1 MQAQTPVAL
10 VDVPATAAATD
21 VAVVAPAP
29 PRRWTWL
36 WVSLF
41 VLFFTVLIAFVIGY
55 FVQRARRERRRDAFL
70 AIRST
75 QAHVPDGDYLVRF
88 GNTGLYMGL
97 SPAAAASTGG
107 TTTPV
112 NRVVLVAEPDARPW
126 RYAAPAGTASV
137 AGGRSLS
144 YVRADG
150 SLLPLGT
157 GAAVTLP
164 APLTVGT
171 SSDALG
177 FGDWFVSRGPTPGTA
192 SQPAV
197 IHNTALTGCV
207 MPSAV
212 TAAAG
217 VPLDV
222 QSGCPSTARVWYL
235 VPVS

>member
-1 MQAQTPVAL
+1 MQAQAPVAL

-21 VAVVAPAP
+21 VALVGAAP

-36 WVSLF
+36 WVTLF
-41 VLFFTVLIAFVIGY
+41 VVFVATLIAFVVAY
-55 FVQRARRERRRDAFL
+55 FVQRARRERQRDAFL

-88 GNTGLYMGL
+88 GDTGLYMGL
-97 SPAAAASTGG
+97 SPTAAAATTGG
-107 TTTPV
+107 ATALA
-112 NRVVLVAEPDARPW
+112 NRVVLVAESDARPW

-144 YVRADG
+144 YVRGDG

-164 APLTVGT
+164 AALTV
-171 SSDALG
+171 DASNAPG
-177 FGDWFVSRGPTPGTA
+177 FGDWFVSRGPTSGTA

-197 IHNTALTGCV
+197 IHNTALAGCV
-207 MPSAV
+207 MPGA
-212 TAAAG
+212 TAAAAG
-217 VPLDV
+217 APLVV
-222 QSGCPSTARVWYL
+222 QAGCPPTSRVWYF

>member
-10 VDVPATAAATD
+10 VDVPTAAATD
-21 VAVVAPAP
+21 VAVVAAPAP

-36 WVSLF
+36 WVTLF
-41 VLFFTVLIAFVIGY
+41 VVFVAALIAFVVAY

-88 GNTGLYMGL
+88 GNTGLYMGV
-97 SPAAAASTGG
+97 SSAAAAATTGG
-107 TTTPV
+107 ATAPV
-112 NRVVLVAEPDARPW
+112 TQVVLVAESDARPW

-164 APLTVGT
+164 ASLTVT
-171 SSDALG
+171 TSDALG

-207 MPSAV
+207 MPSATT
-212 TAAAG
+212 TAVG
-217 VPLDV
+217 VPLVV
-222 QSGCPSTARVWYL
+222 QSGCPPTSRVWYF

>member
-21 VAVVAPAP
+21 VAVVAAPPA

-36 WVSLF
+36 WVTLF
-41 VLFFTVLIAFVIGY
+41 VVFVAALIAFVVAY

-70 AIRST
+70 KIRST

-88 GNTGLYMGL
+88 GDTGLYMGL
-97 SPAAAASTGG
+97 APAAATAAGGSTA
-107 TTTPV
+107 PV
-112 NRVVLVAEPDARPW
+112 DQVVLVAESDARPW

-137 AGGRSLS
+137 AGGRSLA

-164 APLTVGT
+164 ASLRV
-171 SSDALG
+171 DAPGALA
-177 FGDWFVSRGPTPGTA
+177 FGDWFVSRGPTAGAA

-197 IHNTALTGCV
+197 IHNTALAGCV
-207 MPSAV
+207 MPSATT
-212 TAAAG
+212 TAVG
-217 VPLDV
+217 VPLAV
-222 QSGCPSTARVWYL
+222 QSGCPATARVWYF